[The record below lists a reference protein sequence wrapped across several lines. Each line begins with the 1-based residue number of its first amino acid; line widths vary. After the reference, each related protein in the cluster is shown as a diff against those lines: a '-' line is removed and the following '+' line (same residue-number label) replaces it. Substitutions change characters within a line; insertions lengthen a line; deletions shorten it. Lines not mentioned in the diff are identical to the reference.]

1 MKKQIPYQSWL
12 NNPERRVGRSQL
24 LRTMA
29 AAVGTDNPTYREYKK
44 RLAALTAR
52 PPAKSA
58 GL

>member
-1 MKKQIPYQSWL
+1 MTKQIPYQSWL

-52 PPAKSA
+52 PPARSEE
-58 GL
+58 L